1 MSTLPKTARTSTT
14 ASTRKRIPKSN
25 SDEQTSSA
33 INAKDEA
40 VQRNERSAK
49 TVQRRKEL
57 SQVGLSKQLGLR
69 LKQLR
74 IQAEL
79 SQEQLGGLAELD
91 RTAIGAIESGGNPT
105 IYALSVICRALNITL
120 SEFLQPIT
128 LEMNIKP
135 TWAEPAAV
143 MRRANRATPERKSSA
158 TARGLR

>member
-1 MSTLPKTARTSTT
+1 MPTQPKTVSTRTTS
-14 ASTRKRIPKSN
+14 STRKRIPKPVSG
-25 SDEQTSSA
+25 EQTSPA
-33 INAKDEA
+33 INEKD
-40 VQRNERSAK
+40 QSLLRSERSAK

-74 IQAEL
+74 IKAEL

-128 LEMNIKP
+128 LDMNIKP

-143 MRRANRATPERKSSA
+143 LRRANRATPERKSSA